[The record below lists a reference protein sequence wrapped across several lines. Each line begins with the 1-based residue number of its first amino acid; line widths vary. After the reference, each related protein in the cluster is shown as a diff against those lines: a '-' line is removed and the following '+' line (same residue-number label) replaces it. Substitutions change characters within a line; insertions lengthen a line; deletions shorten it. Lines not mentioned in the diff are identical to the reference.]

1 MAQNFSQATGC
12 QKHLEH
18 IHKSNFPSYF
28 QLAVLLGALLS
39 PVAEAAPQSNEI
51 PVELG
56 QIAKEKEIAELLEE
70 TVVAKSGSVEDAE
83 VSNEVVEVVAVN
95 PVVTEVLE
103 EPVPV
108 GIDAIPVV
116 KSVEVRWMTMY
127 QLINFMDKEL

>member
-1 MAQNFSQATGC
+1 MEKVTSPY
-12 QKHLEH
+12 L
-18 IHKSNFPSYF
+18 

-39 PVAEAAPQSNEI
+39 SSSEAAPQSNEI

-116 KSVEVRWMTMY
+116 KSVEVRCGCGVMP
-127 QLINFMDKEL
+127 E

>member
-1 MAQNFSQATGC
+1 MEIVTS
-12 QKHLEH
+12 
-18 IHKSNFPSYF
+18 PYF
-28 QLAVLLGALLS
+28 QLAVLLGAILS
-39 PVAEAAPQSNEI
+39 SAAPQSNEI

-83 VSNEVVEVVAVN
+83 VSNEVNVEVVAVN

-116 KSVEVRWMTMY
+116 KSVEVC
-127 QLINFMDKEL
+127 

>member
-1 MAQNFSQATGC
+1 MKIVT
-12 QKHLEH
+12 
-18 IHKSNFPSYF
+18 SYF

-39 PVAEAAPQSNEI
+39 ADAAPQSNEI

-83 VSNEVVEVVAVN
+83 VSNEVNVEVVAVN

-116 KSVEVRWMTMY
+116 KSVEVC
-127 QLINFMDKEL
+127 